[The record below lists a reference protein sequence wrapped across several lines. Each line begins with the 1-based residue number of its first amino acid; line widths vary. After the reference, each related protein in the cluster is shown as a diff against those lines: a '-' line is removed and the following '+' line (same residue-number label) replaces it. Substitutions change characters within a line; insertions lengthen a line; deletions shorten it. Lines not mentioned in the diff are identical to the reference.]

1 MFLIEYSER
10 IFGRYCWY
18 MFLNV
23 FILIHFAPPGH
34 RLLKCFDVDGLCVTL
49 TLSFGVVFLPI
60 TKNLEPFVWLAIIVF
75 LLYEKK
81 KNYWNKVG
89 VRSNMLSSYLDG
101 CVIRWLLTIAVSILM
116 FELMSTTALA
126 LPPPSCKAV
135 VGD

>member
-1 MFLIEYSER
+1 MFVIEYYER
-10 IFGRYCWY
+10 IFGLDFWY
-18 MFLNV
+18 MLLNV
-23 FILIHFAPPGH
+23 FILILFASPWLSSAQVL
-34 RLLKCFDVDGLCVTL
+34 RRRWACLTVTF
-49 TLSFGVVFLPI
+49 SFGVVLLLI

-81 KNYWNKVG
+81 NYWNKVG
-89 VRSNMLSSYLDG
+89 VRSNMLSRYVDG

-126 LPPPSCKAV
+126 LPPPSCRAV

>member
-1 MFLIEYSER
+1 
-10 IFGRYCWY
+10 

-49 TLSFGVVFLPI
+49 TLSFGVVLLLI
-60 TKNLEPFVWLAIIVF
+60 TKNLELLVWLAIIAF
-75 LLYEKK
+75 LIKKK

-89 VRSNMLSSYLDG
+89 VRSNMSSSYLDG
-101 CVIRWLLTIAVSILM
+101 CVIRWLLTIAASILM

-126 LPPPSCKAV
+126 LPPAFGHELYLYTTV
-135 VGD
+135 EIWA